1 MNGVIMH
8 ENFEKAQQVFVSYG
22 ARISEVL
29 GLSEGMAEIAALMY
43 ISPEP
48 LSIPD
53 ICEKL
58 NLTKGTVSVY
68 LRLLEER
75 KIIVRSWTKKKG
87 RQKFFEIN
95 PSLWQDVVED
105 MRRRMKH
112 RTELTDNAVDETLEI
127 IMEDRK
133 NYDEKDFLIAGILTE
148 RLRKIKHINRLTSNF
163 FHHFHPE
170 DEDSGNT
177 GKGFRRIKIDD

>member
-8 ENFEKAQQVFVSYG
+8 ENFEKAQQVFVGYG

-58 NLTKGTVSVY
+58 SLTKGTVSVY
-68 LRLLEER
+68 LRMLEER
-75 KIIVRSWTKKKG
+75 KIIIRSWAKKKG

-95 PSLWQDVVED
+95 PSLWSDVVED

-112 RTELTDNAVDETLEI
+112 RTELTDNAVNETLKV

-133 NYDEKDFLIAGILTE
+133 NFDEKDFLVAGILKE
-148 RLRKIKHINRLTSNF
+148 RLEKIRHINNLTSRFFRHFHPDDEDPGDSGKELRKIR
-163 FHHFHPE
+163 
-170 DEDSGNT
+170 
-177 GKGFRRIKIDD
+177 IDD